1 MQTSS
6 TARAWVLGSL
16 VPAPSTPLRCR
27 SLKSPEKAHADL
39 ARIEKAHADLVRIRR
54 RTLTEVG
61 IEKEFFVPE
70 TIPLE
75 AGAAVVKKPRYF
87 KLTLS

>member
-27 SLKSPEKAHADL
+27 SLESPEKAHADLARIEKAHADL

-54 RTLTEVG
+54 RTLT
-61 IEKEFFVPE
+61 
-70 TIPLE
+70 
-75 AGAAVVKKPRYF
+75 
-87 KLTLS
+87 